1 MINQNT
7 AMIMWIGLFIGAL
20 TIVIKSADFFVAG
33 AASTARRLGM
43 SAFVVGLTIVA
54 IGTSAPEVT
63 VNTIA
68 AFQGNT
74 SLSIGNIIGSNIV
87 NILLGLGVAA
97 LFVPLTIKKQTVWK
111 ELPFMLLAALMVLVL
126 GADTFFGT
134 TVSQNVVGRSD
145 GLVLLSFFAIFL
157 VYVFG
162 LGKPEGE
169 EEDIAVLPWWQ
180 SLALI
185 GAGLTGLVVG
195 GKFAVQAAVE
205 IAHLLHLSENLI
217 GLTIVAIGTSLPEIV
232 TSVTA
237 VRKGHIDMAVGGIV
251 GSSIFN
257 IFFAL
262 GLTALVANLPFTA
275 ANIFDAFVLAAVTV
289 VLFVSMFLGRRHTLE
304 RWQGALF
311 VGMYG
316 AYIIFAILRG

>member
-1 MINQNT
+1 
-7 AMIMWIGLFIGAL
+7 MWIGLFIGAL

-195 GKFAVQAAVE
+195 GKFAVQSAVE

>member
-1 MINQNT
+1 MINENT

-20 TIVIKSADFFVAG
+20 TMVIKSADFFVAG

-97 LFVPLTIKKQTVWK
+97 LFAPLTIKKQTVWK

-185 GAGLTGLVVG
+185 GVGLTGLVVG
-195 GKFAVQAAVE
+195 GKFAVQSAVE

-311 VGMYG
+311 VSMYG